1 MNHSKIENI
10 LQKNSCNYIHLN
22 STKSTMD
29 DAKKYLEKFHS
40 NVVVLAD
47 EQKNGKGR
55 RGNIWI
61 SPPGNIYCS
70 IALYNTIPINE
81 YYLFSMLT
89 AVSVKLTLENFGENE
104 IKFKWPNDLFFQNK
118 KFGGMILETYK
129 SKNNSKYV
137 IIGIG
142 INFALSP
149 SILDYKTTFIKKF
162 VKINNKLIFL
172 YNFLNNF
179 FFYWNNHNERKKD
192 IASKFYNSLMFLNQK
207 IVINTGNRSIKGIFK
222 GIQYDGSLILDIDNE
237 LVSIYSGNIKI

>member
-70 IALYNTIPINE
+70 IVLNNTIPINE

-89 AVSVKLTLENFGENE
+89 AVSVKFTLENLGVNE
-104 IKFKWPNDLFFQNK
+104 IEFKWPNDLYFKNK
-118 KFGGMILETYK
+118 KFGGIILETYK
-129 SKNNSKYV
+129 SKNNYV
-137 IIGIG
+137 IIGLG

-149 SILDYKTTFIKKF
+149 SIADYQTTFIKKF
-162 VKINNKLIFL
+162 VKINNKLVFF

-179 FFYWNNHNERKKD
+179 FFYWHNYNEQKKE
-192 IASKFYNSLMFLNQK
+192 IASNFYNSLMFLNQK

-222 GIQYDGSLILDIDNE
+222 GIKYDGSLILDKDNE